1 MLNQGRLAKKRGK
14 MSIRSLIA
22 GFAVCSASAA
32 TFAQL
37 ANGGALPSKE
47 EIQGLKDLCGGGD
60 VQVVQV
66 SGNLDAAISS
76 WKKASAGAEVS
87 VAKKNLAGVIAQV
100 KNDSN
105 LAAVTRVY
113 VDCVSD
119 NLQKFLDR
127 EARRPRPVS
136 RSGQSTLLRSAYAS
150 DQEMRSAGCREAEE
164 EARERLQ
171 SDCGSWVVA
180 TIRSSCSGTSGSP
193 RTYTVQV
200 DAECRFR

>member
-1 MLNQGRLAKKRGK
+1 MSMRLF
-14 MSIRSLIA
+14 IL
-22 GFAVCSASAA
+22 GFALSTASPAI
-32 TFAQL
+32 FAQL

-47 EIQGLKDLCGGGD
+47 EIQGLKELCGGGD
-60 VQVVQV
+60 VQVLQV

-76 WKKASAGAEVS
+76 WKKASAGADVS

-105 LAAVTRVY
+105 LAAVSKIY

-119 NLQKFLDR
+119 NLQRFLDR
-127 EARRPRPVS
+127 EAKKPRPVS

-150 DQEMRSAGCREAEE
+150 DQEMRSAGCREAED
-164 EARERLQ
+164 EARDRLQ
-171 SDCGSWVVA
+171 SDCGSWTVA
-180 TIRSSCSGTSGSP
+180 TIRSSCSSTSGSP

-200 DAECRFR
+200 DAECRFK

>member
-1 MLNQGRLAKKRGK
+1 MRLFIL
-14 MSIRSLIA
+14 S
-22 GFAVCSASAA
+22 FALSTAPPAI
-32 TFAQL
+32 FAQL

-60 VQVVQV
+60 VQVLQV

-76 WKKASAGAEVS
+76 WKKASAGADVS
-87 VAKKNLAGVIAQV
+87 VAKKNLAGIIAQV

-105 LAAVTRVY
+105 LAAVSKIY

-119 NLQKFLDR
+119 NLQRFLDR
-127 EARRPRPVS
+127 EAKKPRPVS

-150 DQEMRSAGCREAEE
+150 DQEMRSAGCREAED
-164 EARERLQ
+164 EARDRLQ
-171 SDCGSWVVA
+171 SDCGSWAVA
-180 TIRSSCSGTSGSP
+180 TIRSSCSSTSGSP

-200 DAECRFR
+200 DAECRLK